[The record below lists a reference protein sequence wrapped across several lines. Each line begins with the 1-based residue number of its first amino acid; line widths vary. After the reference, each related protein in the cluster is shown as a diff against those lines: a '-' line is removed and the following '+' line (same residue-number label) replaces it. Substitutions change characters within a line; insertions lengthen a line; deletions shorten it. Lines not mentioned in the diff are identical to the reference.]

1 MDYSETNRLSK
12 LTAIL
17 IQLQT
22 KRIVT
27 ALELANKFNI
37 CDITAM
43 SSYNC
48 YVQLNHNNN
57 QTNEK

>member
-43 SSYNC
+43 STYNC
-48 YVQLNHNNN
+48 WQ
-57 QTNEK
+57 